1 MSDYK
6 VLLIDDNIDMLVI
19 GERIF
24 TRAGFDFMSA
34 RRGQDGLEK
43 AKIEKPDTIVLEY
56 LLPDLNGTEFLR
68 NLATF
73 SEYEEIR
80 NTPVVFLTARPNFIE
95 NLDGCFRWGLRAF
108 LDKPFG
114 HRELVNIVENIIRMN
129 KIKEPYES
137 RQPVNGNIRR
147 VKIARPLDDSEWF
160 DDLKLAT
167 GAIEALCYELYSNE
181 QDNNLSEQQKMDI
194 HAIYSSSKRL
204 RALIEQK
211 SPVAISL

>member
-1 MSDYK
+1 MPDYK

-24 TRAGFDFMSA
+24 TRAGFDFISA

-43 AKIEKPDTIVLEY
+43 AKIEKPDIVVLEY

-68 NLATF
+68 TLATS

-95 NLDGCFRWGLRAF
+95 DLDGCFRWGLRAF

-114 HRELVNIVENIIRMN
+114 HRELVNIVENIIRIN
-129 KIKEPYES
+129 KITEPYDN
-137 RQPVNGNIRR
+137 RQPVNGNARR
-147 VKIARPLDDSEWF
+147 IKIAKPLDDSEWF
-160 DDLKLAT
+160 EDLRLAS
-167 GAIEALCYELYSNE
+167 GAIEALCRELYSDEKN
-181 QDNNLSEQQKMDI
+181 NNLSEQQKMDI

-204 RALIEQK
+204 SALISMK
-211 SPVAISL
+211 SPVATS